1 MEITIEAAKLKA
13 SHSVAYADWFAA
25 ALGNKNNA
33 KVITG
38 DPEFKNFGGAV
49 SVEWLR

>member
-13 SHSVAYADWFAA
+13 SHSVAYADCFAA
-25 ALGNKNNA
+25 ALVIKNSA

-38 DPEFKNFGGAV
+38 DPQFKKFGGAV